1 MAKSTGRFNDPPE
14 SPTTV
19 PRTQSSQPRQRTPVE
34 ADELLELLGDE
45 YTHRVLEAVVE
56 KPRTGREI
64 IDAADVSKATV
75 YRRLEKLEE
84 ANLVDSRMNL
94 DEDGHHC
101 KQFQATVESIR
112 VGFDDDGFTV
122 NIEPDVTGADGESH
136 GTYQPLADD

>member
-1 MAKSTGRFNDPPE
+1 MAHSPGRLDDPPE
-14 SPTTV
+14 SPRSV
-19 PRTQSSQPRQRTPVE
+19 PRTQRARPTQRTPVE

-45 YTHRVLEAVVE
+45 YTHRVLEAVLE

-75 YRRLEKLEE
+75 YRRLEELEE

-101 KQFQATVESIR
+101 KQFYATVESIR
-112 VGFDDDGFTV
+112 VGFDDGGFTV
-122 NIEPDVTGADGESH
+122 DVESGVSGVDG
-136 GTYQPLADD
+136 GRYDTRPPLADD

>member
-1 MAKSTGRFNDPPE
+1 MAKSTGRIRDPSE
-14 SPTTV
+14 SPDTV
-19 PRTQSSQPRQRTPVE
+19 PRRQSTRPGVQPPVE
-34 ADELLELLGDE
+34 AHEFLELLGDE

-64 IDAADVSKATV
+64 IDAAGVSKATV

-101 KQFQATVESIR
+101 KQFHATVESVR

-122 NIEPDVTGADGESH
+122 NVEPSVPGVDGRRH
-136 GTYQPLADD
+136 GNHTPVADD